1 MKLTYLPKL
10 VCQLPTKVVVIRKAL
25 SSSKFS
31 DTQEPILVG
40 VKHPALF
47 PTWARICG
55 HRGKHTVLGHS
66 SEATGILIVTRSTVG
81 HEPGDQR
88 ILLSVALLFTHPLF
102 FFNARANPPISA
114 MNVVLVMNV
123 FVQINKLLGSSSI
136 FKLCLNIW
144 KIPPVTSLRNEFYPG
159 HIQGG

>member
-47 PTWARICG
+47 PTWARIRG

-66 SEATGILIVTRSTVG
+66 SVATGIVVVTRSTVG
-81 HEPGDQR
+81 QEPGYQR
-88 ILLSVALLFTHPLF
+88 ILLIVALLVTHPF
-102 FFNARANPPISA
+102 FFFHARANPPISA
-114 MNVVLVMNV
+114 MNVVLVMIV
-123 FVQINKLLGSSSI
+123 FVGINKLLGSSSI
-136 FKLCLNIW
+136 LKLCLNIGD
-144 KIPPVTSLRNEFYPG
+144 IPPVPSLRNEFYPG